1 MASSSQ
7 ATPQPLM
14 TLLPDGLSP
23 DSIDTLPVLSA
34 VLARLQ
40 NPSPSSNSPPAA
52 SPSQIAS
59 GTGPLT
65 IKDIPTATDEIK
77 HKLQK
82 ARMQVK
88 DLPDMDRSIPEQEEE
103 IAELEDK
110 VRRQREVLESLRD
123 VGIKA
128 KGEREQR
135 EREGEDAMD
144 LKG

>member
-1 MASSSQ
+1 MASPSQ
-7 ATPQPLM
+7 ATPQSLT
-14 TLLPDGLSP
+14 TLLPEGLSP

-34 VLARLQ
+34 VLSRLQ
-40 NPSPSSNSPPAA
+40 NPSSSSTSPPAT

-88 DLPDMDRSIPEQEEE
+88 DLPDMDRSISEQEDE
-103 IAELEDK
+103 IAELEGK
-110 VRRQREVLESLRD
+110 IRRQREVLERLRD
-123 VGIKA
+123 VGIRA
-128 KGEREQR
+128 KNEREQR
-135 EREGEDAMD
+135 EGGEAMD